1 MTILFIAC
9 AVTLAL
15 CTIASASGKK
25 ADRKRK
31 AETDRIKAD
40 QARMREEW
48 QARVAEA
55 KIETDRMIKIE
66 REQMRQAKQLE
77 KHEQQLQKHEEMLQK
92 MQFQLDQACEDIDNI
107 LYRIDELQKYSE
119 YLQDQ
124 RDKCVE
130 NGAEYFK
137 WQNKLSTVD
146 DKIYRLNKQKAKA
159 TFLKEQAQRKLAS

>member
-1 MTILFIAC
+1 MTIIIIVAIIY
-9 AVTLAL
+9 AV
-15 CTIASASGKK
+15 CKVCSSSSAKK
-25 ADRKRK
+25 QEHDRKVEVERLK
-31 AETDRIKAD
+31 LEQTRI
-40 QARMREEW
+40 REEW
-48 QARVAEA
+48 KARVAEA
-55 KIETDRMIKIE
+55 KIETDRMIAIE
-66 REQMRQAKQLE
+66 REQLRQAKELD

-92 MQFQLDQACEDIDNI
+92 MQFQLDQACEDIENI

>member
-1 MTILFIAC
+1 MTIIIIVAIIY
-9 AVTLAL
+9 AV
-15 CTIASASGKK
+15 CKVCSSSSAKK
-25 ADRKRK
+25 QEHDRKVDVERLK
-31 AETDRIKAD
+31 LEQTRI
-40 QARMREEW
+40 REEW
-48 QARVAEA
+48 KARVAEA
-55 KIETDRMIKIE
+55 KVETDRMIAIE
-66 REQMRQAKQLE
+66 REQLRQAKELE

-107 LYRIDELQKYSE
+107 LYKIDELQKYSE